1 MRSVL
6 ALLIVTSVLT
16 MPVFSG
22 VYFEGTTRSAN
33 GSVQDKSIIYLSGDR
48 MRVEN
53 SGKQG
58 ADAPDAI
65 IFRQDKQ
72 VMWLIDKGEG
82 TYSEITKE
90 DLKKMKA
97 KIDEGMK
104 MMQEQMKNMPP
115 EQRKMMEEML
125 AKQMPGQMMQQEKTK
140 FKKTGSDA
148 SFKTWR
154 CDKYA
159 GYKGDVQ
166 SAEVLTITPSQ
177 AGFSMDD
184 FKIMKGFAD
193 FFAPLGL
200 DTNEFLMINSDESG
214 SEGQFDGIPVKYVNM
229 ENGKIKDTFELDKIE
244 SRNNPGS
251 LFELPKNLEK
261 KDLW

>member
-1 MRSVL
+1 
-6 ALLIVTSVLT
+6 
-16 MPVFSG
+16 
-22 VYFEGTTRSAN
+22 
-33 GSVQDKSIIYLSGDR
+33 

-58 ADAPDAI
+58 TDVPDAI

-72 VMWLIDKGEG
+72 VMWLINKDKG
-82 TYSEITKE
+82 TYSEITRE
-90 DLKKMKA
+90 DLKEMKA

-104 MMQEQMKNMPP
+104 MMQEQMKNMPAD
-115 EQRKMMEEML
+115 QRKMMEEMI
-125 AKQMPGQMMQQEKTK
+125 AKQMPGQMMQQERTK

-177 AGFSMDD
+177 AGFNKDD
-184 FKIMKGFAD
+184 FKIMNSFAD

-200 DTNEFLMINSDESG
+200 DVNEFLMINSDESR
-214 SEGQFDGIPVKYVNM
+214 SEGQFDGIPVKYINM
-229 ENGKIKDTFELDKIE
+229 ENGKVKDTFELDKIE
-244 SRNNPGS
+244 SRNNPES
-251 LFELPKNLEK
+251 LFDLPKNLEK